1 MGFSKT
7 VDTTFLTVVV
17 VGSIAFGDAT
27 NNESTTRQKK
37 KKFGCWRLPVVC
49 CGHGDFKVNY
59 SNYHFI
65 EEVNYR
71 RGQFYYNSKI
81 FIN

>member
-37 KKFGCWRLPVVC
+37 KKKNLAVGVYQSCVAAMV
-49 CGHGDFKVNY
+49 
-59 SNYHFI
+59 I
-65 EEVNYR
+65 
-71 RGQFYYNSKI
+71 SKLI
-81 FIN
+81 IQTIIS